1 MSRNLR
7 LLHIGNGRA
16 FKIRAILEGLLAR
29 GHEIHMVPIPP
40 GQGGFE
46 GVTNHHLDDSWAPGR
61 ARVIHRFWALRSL
74 VRRLQPDI
82 VHAHNAWGPG
92 WYGAATGWHPFV
104 IHAYGGDLLA
114 EQYSGRPAIQR
125 HLTSW
130 ACRAADRI
138 IVTGR
143 HMISASS
150 ALGIDPQRIV
160 LLPRGVDLTRY
171 RPGLDVTRLRS
182 ELGLSGQGPIILS
195 PRYQVDEDLYNL
207 DIVVDAFA
215 DVLKSLPDAVC
226 LQMYDPD
233 RVRGIERLR
242 GLSASRGL
250 GDSYRLI
257 PGVSNSSMPLY
268 YNLADVAVSV
278 PSSDGFPV
286 TILEAS
292 ACGCPLIVSD
302 LPYCTEWFVQRENG
316 VIVGLRDKEAL
327 ASAIIEVCTTPQL
340 RQRLASAGRRKAEAT
355 ASYERCMDDLEA
367 LYMKLLG
374 NPEAP

>member
-1 MSRNLR
+1 
-7 LLHIGNGRA
+7 
-16 FKIRAILEGLLAR
+16 
-29 GHEIHMVPIPP
+29 
-40 GQGGFE
+40 
-46 GVTNHHLDDSWAPGR
+46 
-61 ARVIHRFWALRSL
+61 
-74 VRRLQPDI
+74 
-82 VHAHNAWGPG
+82 
-92 WYGAATGWHPFV
+92 
-104 IHAYGGDLLA
+104 
-114 EQYSGRPAIQR
+114 
-125 HLTSW
+125 
-130 ACRAADRI
+130 
-138 IVTGR
+138 
-143 HMISASS
+143 
-150 ALGIDPQRIV
+150 
-160 LLPRGVDLTRY
+160 VDLTRY

-292 ACGCPLIVSD
+292 ACGCPLIVSN